1 MPPKRERRTITER
14 DVLDAWQQR
23 KTTLVVAPGMI
34 VTPSARDAARVRK
47 IVLQE
52 SNAATSSRSANA
64 PAKPRHSEARS
75 GLVAIGSDH
84 GGYALKEIIKS
95 HLRDLRYQF
104 KDFGTF
110 SESAVDYPD
119 YAAAV
124 AEAVATGEAWRGI
137 IIDGA
142 GVGSCM
148 VANKIPGVRAALC
161 HDFYTAR
168 NSREHNQANVLTLGS
183 RVIGVDIAKEI
194 VKLWLMAEFAGG
206 RHAQRVEKINAFDAK
221 YRKNS

>member
-1 MPPKRERRTITER
+1 MPPKRDRRTITER

-23 KTTLVVAPGMI
+23 KTTLTVAPGVI
-34 VTPSARDAARVRK
+34 VTPAARDAARVRK
-47 IVLQE
+47 IILQE
-52 SNAATSSRSANA
+52 ANAATSLPSTNL
-64 PAKPRHSEARS
+64 PAKSRRSEARS

-124 AEAVATGEAWRGI
+124 AEAVASGEAWRGI

-148 VANKIPGVRAALC
+148 VANKVPGVRAALC

-168 NSREHNQANVLTLGS
+168 NSREHNQANVLTMGS

-194 VKLWLMAEFAGG
+194 VKLWLAAEFSGG
-206 RHAQRVEKINAFDAK
+206 RHAQRVAKIDALDEK
-221 YRKNS
+221 YRKIG